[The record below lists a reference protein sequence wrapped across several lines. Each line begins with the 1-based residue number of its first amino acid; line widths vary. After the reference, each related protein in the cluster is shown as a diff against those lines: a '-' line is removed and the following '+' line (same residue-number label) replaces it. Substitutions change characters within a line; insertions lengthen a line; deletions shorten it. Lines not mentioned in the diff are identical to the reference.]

1 MKTILGMPRI
11 KTWFLIHLK
20 QDYHGVE
27 HNQTV
32 GKKKTVCWHLDPDGM
47 IKIAPALPGLF
58 VNYQKSC
65 PSLSAVHVLLS

>member
-1 MKTILGMPRI
+1 MKTILDMPQI

-20 QDYHGVE
+20 QDYPGVE

-32 GKKKTVCWHLDPDGM
+32 GIKKNVYWRLDPDGM

-58 VNYQKSC
+58 VNHQKK
-65 PSLSAVHVLLS
+65 LS